1 MYEELQQEVSMKN
14 ILVTGACG
22 FIGSHFVK
30 LLEPDSGHALII
42 IDKMTY
48 AADVNRIGGI
58 KKYENRLYIGDI
70 CNKTLCDQIIK
81 RHSIDTIVNFAAE
94 THVDRAIADSS
105 EFMNSNILGVHTL
118 LELARKYNLR
128 FVQVSTDEV
137 YGSIEQGSFTETNR
151 LNPGN
156 PYSASKAGADLLA
169 LSYCKTYGLPVVI
182 TRSSNNYGPFQ
193 HTEKFIPKMITD
205 AMAGKPLSVYGKGGN
220 IRNWIY
226 VTDNCEAIRLVMEHG
241 KSGEIY
247 NIGSANEMT
256 NNQVAQIISLRFKVP
271 ITYITDRA
279 GHDFR
284 YSISN
289 DKIKKDLGWEPCVPF
304 IQGLNQTIQH
314 YAEWKP

>member
-1 MYEELQQEVSMKN
+1 MKN

-30 LLEPDSGHALII
+30 LLEPESSGFNPVI

-58 KKYENRLYIGDI
+58 KKYEKRLYIGDI
-70 CNKTLCDQIIK
+70 CNRTLCEQIIK
-81 RHSIDTIVNFAAE
+81 THGIDTIVNFAAE
-94 THVDRAIADSS
+94 THVDRAIVDSS

-118 LELARKYNLR
+118 LELARKHDLR
-128 FVQVSTDEV
+128 FLQVSTDEV
-137 YGSIEQGSFTETNR
+137 YGSIEQGSFTETDR

-169 LSYCKTYGLPVVI
+169 LSYYKTYGLPVVI
-182 TRSSNNYGPFQ
+182 TRSTNNYGPFQ
-193 HTEKFIPKMITD
+193 HTEKFIPKIITD
-205 AMAGKPLSVYGKGGN
+205 AMAGKPLAVYGDGKN
-220 IRNWIY
+220 IRNWLY
-226 VTDNCEAIRLVMEHG
+226 VTDNCHAIRSVMEC
-241 KSGEIY
+241 GETGQIY

-256 NNQVAQIISLRFKVP
+256 NNQVAQIISLRFNVP
-271 ITYITDRA
+271 INYVIDRA

-284 YSISN
+284 YSISS
-289 DKIKKDLGWEPCVPF
+289 DKIEKDLGWKPRTPF

-314 YAEWKP
+314 YMEYKL